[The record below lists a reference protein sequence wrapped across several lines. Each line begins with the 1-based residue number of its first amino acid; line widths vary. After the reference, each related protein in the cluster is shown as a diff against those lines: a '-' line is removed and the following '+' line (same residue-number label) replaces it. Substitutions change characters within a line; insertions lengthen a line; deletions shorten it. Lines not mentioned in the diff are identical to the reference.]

1 MAATG
6 MTPIHWRPR
15 GLAVYFLI
23 DSSKYIFLQCV
34 RSEGQETSAYSAEIE
49 REHSLPLAQIRL
61 VGEGSVYGTSERLVY
76 SATSA
81 RLQYVEHRE
90 WVEHRDPHRPND
102 SGEDVHFLDIVTND
116 TVTQM
121 EVRCR
126 YCVFGGIPGK
136 FVFTGIA
143 SPMPSYKFLA

>member
-1 MAATG
+1 
-6 MTPIHWRPR
+6 MTPIHWRPQ
-15 GLAVYFLI
+15 GLAVDFLI
-23 DSSKYIFLQCV
+23 DSSKHIFLQSV
-34 RSEGQETSAYSAEIE
+34 HPEGQSNHTYSSEVE

-76 SATSA
+76 SATST

-90 WVEHRDPHRPND
+90 WIERRDSDGNHGA
-102 SGEDVHFLDIVTND
+102 GEDIHFLEIVTID

-126 YCVFGGIPGK
+126 YSVFGGIPGEFIYAK
-136 FVFTGIA
+136 I
-143 SPMPSYKFLA
+143 S